1 MILRLSKV
9 VICLITM
16 SNSWVTSDTKILH
29 EYSKLITN
37 YISNVVENAA
47 GKTQC
52 ASDLKSLA
60 HDLMNMKRWALDM
73 VDASGKVSSGIL
85 AGNIYMTGSFDQCL
99 EITESKN
106 DTMINGQYCT
116 VSITTS
122 KQNSGPFDFLL
133 STATVAEF
141 LGIRL
146 NPKTSNFLNTIKLHY
161 GICIPHSCSIGNLQ
175 NIWDYIEHSFRVP
188 AHVDFQDMMCRMKGK
203 YVEPYF
209 IDKYI
214 IMIFM
219 LYIFMLVVCT
229 WYDLTIHK
237 PNEEINGNY
246 IVAFSLYTNAK
257 KLFSSKCSDQENSD
271 NNLKSIS
278 GLKVLCMMWIIFGHR
293 AVLNFFSGST
303 NPVYI
308 HQLKNRPEFSF
319 VISASYAVD
328 TFLFMSG
335 LLLCYG
341 VFKNQELLKKRKQF
355 PVIYMYIYR
364 IMRLSPALIATVL
377 FYTSVFKKLSDGP
390 GWPLYSRK
398 LSGSCAKNW
407 WATLL
412 FVSNYLEITQQC
424 IEQSWYIAV
433 ESQVFLISPIL
444 LIYFLKTPWKTSLLC
459 IGICILSG
467 LYAFVITVQNELGAI
482 YLEGSK
488 EYLENIYGSTLV
500 RMPPYFMGL
509 VFGFLLHKYQT
520 IKIPT
525 FTNVFL
531 WISTFTA
538 FVSLILLHQV
548 FTRNDDYDPIR
559 AGLFNSCARQAWALV
574 TGSIVFL
581 CCTGH
586 GGKLNEWL
594 SLPIFQVLV
603 KLSYSVY
610 LTQMIVIVY
619 FIGSKQHSDYFSY
632 MKLPSKKQQEIN

>member
-237 PNEEINGNY
+237 PNEDEDFI
-246 IVAFSLYTNAK
+246 L
-257 KLFSSKCSDQENSD
+257 CSGTV
-271 NNLKSIS
+271 LKFIES
-278 GLKVLCMMWIIFGHR
+278 
-293 AVLNFFSGST
+293 
-303 NPVYI
+303 
-308 HQLKNRPEFSF
+308 QLKNRPEFSF

-364 IMRLSPALIATVL
+364 IMRLSPALIATVF

-424 IEQSWYIAV
+424 IEQSWYIAL
-433 ESQVFLISPIL
+433 ESQVFLVSPIL

-459 IGICILSG
+459 IGICVLSG

-482 YLEGSK
+482 YLEH
-488 EYLENIYGSTLV
+488 N
-500 RMPPYFMGL
+500 F
-509 VFGFLLHKYQT
+509 
-520 IKIPT
+520 KILSNLT
-525 FTNVFL
+525 NQFIFQFTNVFL

-632 MKLPSKKQQEIN
+632 MKLFHDYMGDLFFIFVLATIWCLAFESPYVALGKAIFNKALKEAAGNQLKVGTKKKRKNKKGYVVCVYKYDEDDNTTKKMI